1 MIVHDPHDSVA
12 LTTELYIAKLLPEFD
27 DVLNKIHQILEE
39 LQKVERDHATDA
51 HEITRLVAP
60 NALATI
66 QPIDLPVNI
75 P

>member
-1 MIVHDPHDSVA
+1 MTVHHPHDSVA
-12 LTTELYIAKLLPEFD
+12 VTTESYIAKSLFKVR
-27 DVLNKIHQILEE
+27 DVFHKTHQILEG